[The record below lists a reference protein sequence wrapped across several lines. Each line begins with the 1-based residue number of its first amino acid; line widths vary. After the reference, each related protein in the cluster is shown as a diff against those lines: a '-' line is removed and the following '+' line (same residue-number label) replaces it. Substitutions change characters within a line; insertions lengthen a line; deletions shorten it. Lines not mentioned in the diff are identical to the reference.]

1 MIGINTIFF
10 FFLSSSRVIN
20 ILPYIAFA
28 KRNLDENSST

>member
-10 FFLSSSRVIN
+10 FLNSRVIN